1 MKRESGPE
9 KAGRGNSVTFFGDF
23 TFFGWLLL
31 ALLPAILLGIL
42 EKPLRYYTLFLSV
55 IFIAAV
61 LKDTPVQLLYL
72 TFFVVLEIMEIKA
85 FLRLRTIYGRKAWI
99 YHLFVFLT
107 ILPLVGNKISG
118 LFELSWFGFLGISY
132 LTFRVVQMIIE
143 IYDGVI
149 HEVSFLETLSFLI
162 FFPSVSSGPIDR
174 SRRYHEDY
182 VKVWT
187 RSEYLDLAGDGLMKF
202 LLGMVYKFILAGAF
216 GKWMDSCAYG
226 TAWYANIGY
235 AYCYGLHM
243 FFDFAGYSLMAVG
256 TGYLL
261 GIRVPVNFRYPFIS
275 KDIKDFWDR
284 WHITLSHWFRDF
296 IFSRFMMASIKK
308 KWFKTRLTGAA
319 VGFLVNM
326 LVMGCWH
333 GLTASYILYG
343 LYHGVLLA
351 GTEIYQKKSKFY
363 KKHKKELWYQVIS
376 CFITMQAVMF
386 GFYIF
391 SGRFLLMLH

>member
-1 MKRESGPE
+1 M
-9 KAGRGNSVTFFGDF
+9 TFFGDF

-31 ALLPAILLGIL
+31 ALLPAVLLGIL
-42 EKPLRYYTLFLSV
+42 EKPLRYYTLFLSAA
-55 IFIAAV
+55 FITAV
-61 LKDTPVQLLYL
+61 LKDTPLQLLYL
-72 TFFVVLEIMEIKA
+72 ALFVLVEIAVVRIY
-85 FLRLRTIYGRKAWI
+85 LSLRTAFGRKAWI
-99 YHLFVFLT
+99 YHSFVFLT
-107 ILPLVGNKISG
+107 ILPLVVNKVSG
-118 LFELSWFGFLGISY
+118 VFKLSWLGFLGISY
-132 LTFRVVQMIIE
+132 LTFRVVQIVIE

-149 HEVSFLETLSFLI
+149 HEVPLLETLSFLL

-187 RSEYLDLAGDGLMKF
+187 RSEYLDLLGDGLMKI

-216 GKWMDSCAYG
+216 GNWMDSAAYG

-261 GIRVPVNFRYPFIS
+261 GVRVPDNFRYPFIS

-296 IFSRFMMASIKK
+296 IFSRFMMTCIRK

-319 VGFLVNM
+319 VAFLVNM

-333 GLTASYILYG
+333 GLTPSYILYG
-343 LYHGVLLA
+343 LYHGTLLA

-363 KKHKKELWYQVIS
+363 KKHKKQQWYKAVS
-376 CFITMQAVMF
+376 WFITMQAVMF